1 MKNRFI
7 LPYFFYFTS
16 VLSLL
21 LHFGCGDTE
30 DEQAATTPTNNTFL
44 GELDEPSR
52 HPAEQQRWLTD
63 EDRKKL
69 KDAEKWVHLTV
80 EDWVNLK
87 DRDWEKL
94 KGKDWVRLTNAE
106 VRKFMNLEIPKGWV
120 AETKDEALREKFRTA
135 AFFQKFGDIPQARYN
150 VEFRR
155 NSRKMAGK
163 DGFIPVTP
171 EFAKYLVA
179 DRAANY
185 FLFPTEAHRRLLEDE
200 IKQLKRIIEQVIA
213 QEERRLLEEELR
225 ALEQLRIEDPQTW
238 IKGMRAFLIKE
249 YGDIPEVD
257 TIANFLRKVELN
269 LPRTDEEC
277 HTYLKAYNTLY
288 VDSDDF
294 GSSSRYEYYAT
305 FEAVD
310 QVRPIVADKPL
321 QILEKYREA
330 RAEGISFYNID
341 WDDD

>member
-1 MKNRFI
+1 MKNKFI
-7 LPYFFYFTS
+7 LSYFFSLTF

-21 LHFGCGDTE
+21 LYFGCGDTE

-87 DRDWEKL
+87 DKDWEKL

-213 QEERRLLEEELR
+213 QEERR
-225 ALEQLRIEDPQTW
+225 ALEQLRIEDPQVW

-249 YGDIPEVD
+249 HGDIPEVD

-310 QVRPIVADKPL
+310 QIQPIVADEPL
-321 QILEKYREA
+321 QIFKKYRAA
-330 RAEGISFYNID
+330 RAAGISFYNIKE
-341 WDDD
+341 DDD

>member
-1 MKNRFI
+1 MKNRLI
-7 LPYFFYFTS
+7 LSHLFYFTS
-16 VLSLL
+16 ILSLL
-21 LHFGCGDTE
+21 LCFGCGDTE
-30 DEQAATTPTNNTFL
+30 DEQEATNPTNNTFL
-44 GELDEPSR
+44 DAPDEPSR
-52 HPAEQQRWLTD
+52 QPAEQQRWLTE

-94 KGKDWVRLTNAE
+94 KGKDWIRLTNRE
-106 VRKFMNLEIPKGWV
+106 VREFMNLEIPKRWV
-120 AETKDEALREKFRTA
+120 FEEKDEALREKFGIA
-135 AFFQKFGDIPQARYN
+135 AFFQKFGDIPQVRYD

-155 NSRKMAGK
+155 NSRKMAGE
-163 DGFIPVTP
+163 DGFIIVTP

-179 DRAANY
+179 DRAATY
-185 FLFPTEAHRRLLEDE
+185 FLVPTEAHRRLLEDNM
-200 IKQLKRIIEQVIA
+200 KQLKRIIEQVIE

-225 ALEQLRIEDPQTW
+225 ALEQLRIEDPQAW

-249 YGDIPEVD
+249 HGDIPEVD

-277 HTYLKAYNTLY
+277 RSYLTAYDAIYTDVNSTHE
-288 VDSDDF
+288 
-294 GSSSRYEYYAT
+294 YEYVYYAM

-310 QVRPIVADKPL
+310 QVWPIVEEGPL
-321 QILEKYREA
+321 RILKKFREA
-330 RAEGISFYNID
+330 RAEGISFYNIK
-341 WDDD
+341 WGDD

>member
-1 MKNRFI
+1 MKNSLI
-7 LPYFFYFTS
+7 LSYVFYFTS
-16 VLSLL
+16 ILSLL
-21 LHFGCGDTE
+21 LCFGCGDTE
-30 DEQAATTPTNNTFL
+30 DEQAATNPTNNTFL
-44 GELDEPSR
+44 GELDESSR
-52 HPAEQQRWLTD
+52 HPAEQQRGLTE
-63 EDRKKL
+63 EDWKKL
-69 KDAEKWVHLTV
+69 RDAEKWVHLTV

-135 AFFQKFGDIPQARYN
+135 AFFQKFGDIPQARYD

-163 DGFIPVTP
+163 DGFITVTP

-200 IKQLKRIIEQVIA
+200 IKQLKRIIEQVIE

-225 ALEQLRIEDPQTW
+225 ALEQLRIEDPQAW
-238 IKGMRAFLIKE
+238 VKSMRAFFIEKH
-249 YGDIPEVD
+249 GDIPEAN
-257 TIANFLRKVELN
+257 TIIEFLRKLELD
-269 LPRTDEEC
+269 LPRADEEC
-277 HTYLKAYNTLY
+277 RSYLTAYNALY
-288 VDSDDF
+288 TALNALSTYE
-294 GSSSRYEYYAT
+294 YEYYAM

-310 QVRPIVADKPL
+310 QVSPIVQDEPL
-321 QILEKYREA
+321 RILEKFREA
-330 RAEGISFYNID
+330 RAEGISFYDID
-341 WDDD
+341 WNDD

>member
-1 MKNRFI
+1 MENRFI
-7 LPYFFYFTS
+7 LTYFFYFTS
-16 VLSLL
+16 ILSLL
-21 LHFGCGDTE
+21 LYFGCGDAE
-30 DEQAATTPTNNTFL
+30 NEQETTNPTNNTFL

-120 AETKDEALREKFRTA
+120 AEEKDEALREKFSIA
-135 AFFQKFGDIPQARYN
+135 ARFQKLGDIPQLRYQ

-155 NSRKMAGK
+155 KYYNGK
-163 DGFIPVTP
+163 GGFIIVTP
-171 EFAKYLVA
+171 EFAKHLVGYS
-179 DRAANY
+179 AATY
-185 FLFPTEAHRRLLEDE
+185 FLVPTEAHRRLLEDDM
-200 IKQLKRIIEQVIA
+200 KQLKRIIEQVIER
-213 QEERRLLEEELR
+213 EERRLLEEELR
-225 ALEQLRIEDPQTW
+225 ALEQLRIEDPHAW

-249 YGDIPEVD
+249 HGDIPEVD

-288 VDSDDF
+288 LDSDDF
-294 GSSSRYEYYAT
+294 GSSSRYEYYAM

-310 QVRPIVADKPL
+310 QIQPIVADEPL
-321 QILEKYREA
+321 QIFKKYRAA
-330 RAEGISFYNID
+330 RAAGISFYDIK

>member
-1 MKNRFI
+1 MKNGFI
-7 LPYFFYFTS
+7 LSNFFSFAA

-21 LHFGCGDTE
+21 FCFGCGDTE

-52 HPAEQQRWLTD
+52 HPAEQQRWLTE

-120 AETKDEALREKFRTA
+120 AETKDEALREKFGTA
-135 AFFQKFGDIPQARYN
+135 AFFQKVGDIPQARYD

-163 DGFIPVTP
+163 DGFILVTP

-179 DRAANY
+179 DRAATY
-185 FLFPTEAHRRLLEDE
+185 FLVPTEAHRRLLEDQ
-200 IKQLKRIIEQVIA
+200 IKQLKSIIA
-213 QEERRLLEEELR
+213 QEKRRFM
-225 ALEQLRIEDPQTW
+225 EQLRIEDPEAW
-238 IKGMRAFLIKE
+238 VKDMRAFLIDKH
-249 YGDIPEVD
+249 GDIPEVD
-257 TIANFLRKVELN
+257 TVVNFLRKLELN
-269 LPRTDEEC
+269 LPKTDEEC
-277 HTYLKAYNTLY
+277 FAYIRVYSALY
-288 VDSDDF
+288 IADSKTA
-294 GSSSRYEYYAT
+294 SIYESYAWL
-305 FEAVD
+305 EASH
-310 QVRPIVADKPL
+310 QLIPIIGEPP
-321 QILEKYREA
+321 QQTGGLEKYRAA
-330 RAEGISFYNID
+330 RAAGISFYNIK
-341 WDDD
+341 WGDD

>member
-1 MKNRFI
+1 MKSRLTFSP
-7 LPYFFYFTS
+7 LFYLGCL
-16 VLSLL
+16 LSLFL
-21 LHFGCGDTE
+21 CFGCGDTE
-30 DEQAATTPTNNTFL
+30 DEQEATTPTNNTSL

-52 HPAEQQRWLTD
+52 HPAEQQRGLTE
-63 EDRKKL
+63 EDWKKL
-69 KDAEKWVHLTV
+69 RDAEKWVHLTV

-120 AETKDEALREKFRTA
+120 AETKDEALREKFGTA
-135 AFFQKFGDIPQARYN
+135 AFFQKFGDIPQARYD

-163 DGFIPVTP
+163 DGFITVTP

-179 DRAANY
+179 DRAATY
-185 FLFPTEAHRRLLEDE
+185 FLVPTEAHRRLLEDE
-200 IKQLKRIIEQVIA
+200 IKQLKRIIEQVIK

-225 ALEQLRIEDPQTW
+225 ALEQLRIEDPQAW

-249 YGDIPEVD
+249 HGDIPEVD

-277 HTYLKAYNTLY
+277 RTYLKAYNTLY
-288 VDSDDF
+288 IDSDDF
-294 GSSSRYEYYAT
+294 GSRSRYEYYAT

-310 QVRPIVADKPL
+310 QIQPIVADEPL
-321 QILEKYREA
+321 QIFKKYRAA
-330 RAEGISFYNID
+330 RAAGISFYDIKE
-341 WDDD
+341 DDD